1 MSYLF
6 LVSLHVVGIESEYFV
21 VRTIWTCGS
30 ITPAFFIFFLKR
42 FFASFLG
49 SSSGAVRTV
58 FLSIAHRTTVHSSTR
73 KRGTRSSKSNISGK
87 LPSNS
92 LITMPVAGDAAGTV
106 SRKNLKEDERRAV
119 IDELLEGNSG
129 ELAHGDIKRV
139 AQQFGCS
146 TKQVS
151 AVWRQYKSQKDAGI
165 AAPSLRSKRAG
176 NYGRKGVDVEAL
188 REKLKQIPMKNRTT
202 CGLLLHSWSSL
213 VRPSRGTSRNSA
225 RALPDAISSRF
236 SRMAVKRRD

>member
-73 KRGTRSSKSNISGK
+73 KVPGIRVYYMYRYVVVVYLHMFAFLVECWARFQSLVVP
-87 LPSNS
+87 LPEAR
-92 LITMPVAGDAAGTV
+92 TGG
-106 SRKNLKEDERRAV
+106 EDE
-119 IDELLEGNSG
+119 
-129 ELAHGDIKRV
+129 
-139 AQQFGCS
+139 
-146 TKQVS
+146 
-151 AVWRQYKSQKDAGI
+151 
-165 AAPSLRSKRAG
+165 AAS
-176 NYGRKGVDVEAL
+176 
-188 REKLKQIPMKNRTT
+188 
-202 CGLLLHSWSSL
+202 H
-213 VRPSRGTSRNSA
+213 
-225 RALPDAISSRF
+225 
-236 SRMAVKRRD
+236 

>member
-1 MSYLF
+1 M
-6 LVSLHVVGIESEYFV
+6 
-21 VRTIWTCGS
+21 
-30 ITPAFFIFFLKR
+30 
-42 FFASFLG
+42 
-49 SSSGAVRTV
+49 

-106 SRKNLKEDERRAV
+106 SRNNLKEDERRAV
-119 IDELLEGNSG
+119 IDELLEGSNSG
-129 ELAHGDIKRV
+129 KLAHGDIKRV
-139 AQQFGCS
+139 TQQFGCS

-151 AVWRQYKSQKDAGI
+151 AVCIQYKSQKDAGI
-165 AAPSLRSKRAG
+165 AAPSLRSKHAG
-176 NYGRKGVDVEAL
+176 NSGRKGVDVEAL

>member
-87 LPSNS
+87 LPFNS

-106 SRKNLKEDERRAV
+106 SRKNLKEFPQAEFLEVTREGRTR
-119 IDELLEGNSG
+119 ELQLCSNRPQGSAILHGN
-129 ELAHGDIKRV
+129 LLQFF
-139 AQQFGCS
+139 AQRFH
-146 TKQVS
+146 
-151 AVWRQYKSQKDAGI
+151 
-165 AAPSLRSKRAG
+165 
-176 NYGRKGVDVEAL
+176 VDTFPA
-188 REKLKQIPMKNRTT
+188 
-202 CGLLLHSWSSL
+202 
-213 VRPSRGTSRNSA
+213 
-225 RALPDAISSRF
+225 
-236 SRMAVKRRD
+236 